1 MNKITGANKLTPADV
16 SRIEMLVKR
25 GLINSE
31 ISDVTG
37 WSVPVINKIRN
48 GSYYELNA
56 RVNEKRQAE
65 REKKNNPSPV
75 PPLSAP
81 AEAARDFLSA
91 EKLERLCVAVEYNN
105 ALMNGVVNKLIAICE
120 ALGVKHDGGKKE

>member
-1 MNKITGANKLTPADV
+1 MNKITGANKLTPTDV

-31 ISDVTG
+31 ISDVTE
-37 WSVPVINKIRN
+37 WSVPVINKIRY

-65 REKKNNPSPV
+65 RDKKNNPAPV
-75 PPLSAP
+75 PPPSAP
-81 AEAARDFLSA
+81 AENARDFLSA
-91 EKLERLCVAVEYNN
+91 EKLERLCIALEYNN
-105 ALMNGVVNKLIAICE
+105 ALLNGVVNKLIAICE
-120 ALGVKHDGGKKE
+120 ALGVKHEEKKG